1 MHAILKLC
9 QKILSEK
16 SIISCLKDIIYYLK
30 LFVSIQANKKGE
42 KETVKDLNCARIIS
56 LNALILHIRLNK
68 IDVRKYINYCTIL
81 LKL

>member
-1 MHAILKLC
+1 MHVILKLC
-9 QKILSEK
+9 QKNLYEK
-16 SIISCLKDIIYYLK
+16 SIILCLKDIIYYLK
-30 LFVSIQANKKGE
+30 LFVSIQAMKKG
-42 KETVKDLNCARIIS
+42 KMQTVKELNCARIIS

>member
-9 QKILSEK
+9 QQILNEK
-16 SIISCLKDIIYYLK
+16 NIISCLKDIIYYLK
-30 LFVSIQANKKGE
+30 LFVSIKSNKKGK